1 MFGGN
6 IFYGQVE
13 DTIPLINKLTMKNT
27 KIFAHNGKVGIIP
40 GNLTITDNIETSDLI
55 SIDNVQITKEAFDI
69 LLEED
74 SHNETL
80 VIAGYFAI
88 PGLRAKVFNDGT
100 KISEVS
106 KSVLEEKIVKEIEFD
121 EEDKITLEELT
132 EEMSK

>member
-1 MFGGN
+1 MIFGS
-6 IFYGQVE
+6 IFKS
-13 DTIPLINKLTMKNT
+13 NKDMKKT
-27 KIFAHNGKVGIIP
+27 KVFAHEGKIGIIP
-40 GNLTITDNIETSDLI
+40 GDLNISMDMENDELI
-55 SIDNVQITKEAFDI
+55 SIENLEITKEAFDI
-69 LLEED
+69 LSEED

-88 PGLRAKVFNDGT
+88 PGLRARVFNDGT